1 MKNNRKILIGILT
14 VVFAILL
21 AACGKSSEESDAKLE
36 NQSQNNNISQNTT
49 DDSSNE
55 DSTENTSNTDKTD
68 TENNDTN
75 EKMDSSNN
83 VPAKAEDSST
93 HNATVSLKDEYL
105 NKLNETKKEMDE
117 MKPTDSSTFAAKKVE
132 GDRFDVWDGLL
143 NEVYGILK
151 EQLST
156 EEMDQLKI
164 EQRNWIK
171 YRDNTALE
179 ASQKYKGGTQE
190 HLEYV
195 AVLANLTEERCYK
208 LVEGYMK

>member
-1 MKNNRKILIGILT
+1 MKNNRKILTGMIS
-14 VVFAILL
+14 VVFVILL
-21 AACGKSSEESDAKLE
+21 AACGKSSEESSAKLE
-36 NQSQNNNISQNTT
+36 KQSQNNHLSQKTK
-49 DDSSNE
+49 DDSSND
-55 DSTENTSNTDKTD
+55 DSIESSANTDAN
-68 TENNDTN
+68 NNDTN
-75 EKMDSSNN
+75 EKVDPSNN
-83 VPAKAEDSST
+83 VPAKDEDSST
-93 HNATVSLKDEYL
+93 HNAAVSLKDEYL
-105 NKLNETKKEMDE
+105 KKLNDTKKEMDE

-143 NEVYGILK
+143 NEVYGVLK

-164 EQRNWIK
+164 EQRNWIN

-208 LVEGYMK
+208 LVEDYME